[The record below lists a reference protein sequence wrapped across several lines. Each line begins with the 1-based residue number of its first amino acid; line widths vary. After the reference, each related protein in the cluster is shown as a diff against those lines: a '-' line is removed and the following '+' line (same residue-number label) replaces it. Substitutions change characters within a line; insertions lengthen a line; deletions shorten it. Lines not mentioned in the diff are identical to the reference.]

1 MKRFSYLVLALLL
14 SILFACSPNFN
25 LGVSTSMLSEKLT
38 YIAGDWG
45 RLNADPSISQEVTYI
60 PEVGVRGRYIAVEKV
75 LGKKVVEGIV
85 GEKAFVK
92 GPHQGQLDFKSRGSF
107 GYYSPTFLTRLQSL
121 LVQAYQNSV
130 FVKTFQSFYNQELRQ
145 YLRTYYLTYQAGIS
159 NDNLR
164 KKYLSL
170 MAIAAKTPG
179 ATYESPSYFLQESFR
194 SLGDDLSLQ
203 GYDWYEATTCPAFWL
218 RRSVDGTADEFYQLL
233 TLTLK
238 TFDPEFLDN

>member
-1 MKRFSYLVLALLL
+1 MKRFSYFALALLM
-14 SILFACSPNFN
+14 SILFACSPRLNP
-25 LGVSTSMLSEKLT
+25 GVSASMLSEKLT

-75 LGKKVVEGIV
+75 LGRKVVESIV

-92 GPHQGQLDFKSRGSF
+92 GPHQKQLDFKSRATF
-107 GYYSPTFLTRLQSL
+107 GYYNPTFLTSLQRLL
-121 LVQAYQNSV
+121 AQAYQSSV

-145 YLRTYYLTYQAGIS
+145 YLRTYYLTYEAGTS
-159 NDNLR
+159 DANLR
-164 KKYLSL
+164 KEYLSL
-170 MAIAAKTPG
+170 IAIEAKSSG
-179 ATYESPSYFLQESFR
+179 ATYESPGYFLQESFR
-194 SLGDDLSLQ
+194 SLGDDLSAQ

-238 TFDPEFLDN
+238 TFDSEFVKK